1 LPAGFHELLSEE
13 ERVETLWWEGAF
25 EASERMM
32 TSAEEL
38 DPYLAGF
45 VSRELAAR
53 PAVRR
58 RRPRLRLRRDGG

>member
-1 LPAGFHELLSEE
+1 LVG
-13 ERVETLWWEGAF
+13 GAF

-53 PAVRR
+53 PALRR